1 MFAKIIL
8 VAALAAVATAS
19 VPIITSSLSMPQR
32 IAALQG
38 TISHDECVPC
48 AEAMGHAI
56 HTAAEAGLAHLS
68 PPLSE
73 VFLFKLPMVTRAVKG
88 WMGAWM
94 DKICP

>member
-56 HTAAEAGLAHLS
+56 HTAAEAGLLAHLS
-68 PPLSE
+68 PRLCE
-73 VFLFKLPMVTRAVKG
+73 VFSFNYP
-88 WMGAWM
+88 W
-94 DKICP
+94 

>member
-32 IAALQG
+32 IASLQG

-68 PPLSE
+68 PRLSE
-73 VFLFKLPMVTRAVKG
+73 VFSFNYP
-88 WMGAWM
+88 W
-94 DKICP
+94 